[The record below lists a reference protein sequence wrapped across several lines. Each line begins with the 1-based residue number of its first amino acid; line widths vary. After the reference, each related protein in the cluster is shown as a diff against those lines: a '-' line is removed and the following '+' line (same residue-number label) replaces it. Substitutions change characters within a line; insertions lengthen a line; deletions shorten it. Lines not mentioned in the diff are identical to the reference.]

1 MMPSS
6 PFKTWTLKYILR
18 NVNECKIEM
27 PYFCAWRWWLIARSE
42 KMEKVGMSGH
52 VGIAHVHTHKHTGII
67 ETLEITTIV
76 ICYLSLRY
84 VRVENTLRVIGPD
97 YVSKMY
103 FISKANM
110 CMCVCV
116 CVFSAITS
124 KWICQK
130 PVQVKII
137 K

>member
-1 MMPSS
+1 M
-6 PFKTWTLKYILR
+6 
-18 NVNECKIEM
+18 
-27 PYFCAWRWWLIARSE
+27 
-42 KMEKVGMSGH
+42 
-52 VGIAHVHTHKHTGII
+52 HTHKHTGIL
-67 ETLEITTIV
+67 EALEITTIV

-116 CVFSAITS
+116 CVCIFSNNI
-124 KWICQK
+124 
-130 PVQVKII
+130 
-137 K
+137 